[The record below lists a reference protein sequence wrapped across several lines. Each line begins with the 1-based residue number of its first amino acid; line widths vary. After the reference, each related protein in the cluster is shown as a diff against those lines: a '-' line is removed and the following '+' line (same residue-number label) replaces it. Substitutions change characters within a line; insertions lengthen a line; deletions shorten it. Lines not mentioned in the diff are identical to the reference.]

1 MSSTL
6 HLRNLNPRTLIRTA
20 QTTTT
25 PSLHRPFHQ
34 TVPRLVPA
42 VKQEADK
49 PPPEETQKKSKKG
62 GAPQPKISN
71 LSMPGVN
78 KSEELTKEQ
87 KEEVRKHN
95 EDFEKKFDHGQTAPQ
110 DKIDEKF
117 WEGGQG
123 LQQGRKGIISRVT
136 I

>member
-6 HLRNLNPRTLIRTA
+6 HFRTLSPRTLLRTS
-20 QTTTT
+20 QT

-42 VKQEADK
+42 VKQEGDK
-49 PPPEETQKKSKKG
+49 PPVEEPSKRAKKG
-62 GAPQPKISN
+62 TVPQPKISN

-87 KEEVRKHN
+87 KEEVRK
-95 EDFEKKFDHGQTAPQ
+95 Q
-110 DKIDEKF
+110 
-117 WEGGQG
+117 
-123 LQQGRKGIISRVT
+123 
-136 I
+136 